1 MSLKSLKQQLSKKS
15 LSHRAHPDSMTT
27 WSASIRLGVF
37 ACLELAWIIL
47 AVVCRIKV
55 IEIGD
60 WDMLR
65 IKTVWTTFSVLYQ
78 VIATAPLVGV
88 LAYVFSCE
96 WNRRGIQGQS
106 KEDIA
111 VSTLTVGMVD
121 RGLYATS
128 KRASFPFILAFL
140 ASLLATILSA
150 VAPATISINPTYLNR
165 TTYFEVGDF

>member
-60 WDMLR
+60 GDMLR
-65 IKTVWTTFSVLYQ
+65 IKTVWITFAVLYQ

-88 LAYVFSCE
+88 LA
-96 WNRRGIQGQS
+96 GIAGGS
-106 KEDIA
+106 RIDPKRAAGEL
-111 VSTLTVGMVD
+111 TLQALGN
-121 RGLYATS
+121 TS
-128 KRASFPFILAFL
+128 KSNING
-140 ASLLATILSA
+140 
-150 VAPATISINPTYLNR
+150 VA
-165 TTYFEVGDF
+165 YFSVGLI